1 MEMSKA
7 TWTTDSDVFNL
18 SMTISKVDE
27 SKRLVFGWATLDNP
41 DLQDDVVTFEASK
54 RAFSKFRGN
63 IREMHQKI
71 AAGRM
76 VEYRPQK
83 FVDPETN
90 EIHNGIFVA
99 AYVSEGAESTWKKVL
114 DGTLQAFSINGPVN
128 KARSEFDPK
137 LGKVLRYID
146 DYDINELSLVDAGG
160 NPKTN
165 LVSFTKDAT
174 GAVVASG
181 ELTDVEVH
189 NVFLCKSDN
198 IVEMSENETLVCQ
211 NGHDMKN
218 IGWVE
223 GNTSH
228 TMEKVNSLVKEYI
241 GLISKTVEGG
251 VEVMAEEVKTEEVA
265 VEPVAE
271 EAKAVTVEEAA
282 PVEEAGSEEVVSEEV
297 VEEAKA
303 EPADELE
310 KALSAAI
317 EELRA
322 ENGERYEDVMKSVET
337 KFDEFKDDFAKR
349 FAALEEQQTA
359 LSKSL
364 ESVVGDLGIVSKSV
378 TGLNDASATRK
389 SGDLGGEPEGDVLSK
404 SNDAKPG
411 IWSGAIL

>member
-18 SMTISKVDE
+18 SMTISKIDE
-27 SKRLVFGWATLDNP
+27 AKRLVFGWATLDNP

-54 RAFSKFRGN
+54 KAFSKFRGN

-83 FVDPETN
+83 YVDEETG

-114 DGTLQAFSINGPVN
+114 DGTLQAFSINGPVI
-128 KARSEFDPK
+128 KARNEYNPQA
-137 LGKVLRYID
+137 GKVLRYVD
-146 DYDINELSLVDAGG
+146 EYEINELSLVDAGG

-165 LVSFTKDAT
+165 LVSFTKDAS

-228 TMEKVNSLVKEYI
+228 TMEKVNSLVKEHI
-241 GLISKTVEGG
+241 DLISKTVEGG

-265 VEPVAE
+265 VEPVAV
-271 EAKAVTVEEAA
+271 EAEAVTVEEAA
-282 PVEEAGSEEVVSEEV
+282 PVEEAKSEEVVSEEAAA
-297 VEEAKA
+297 EA

-364 ESVVGDLGIVSKSV
+364 ESVVGDLGVVSKSV
-378 TGLNDASATRK
+378 TGLNDASTTRK